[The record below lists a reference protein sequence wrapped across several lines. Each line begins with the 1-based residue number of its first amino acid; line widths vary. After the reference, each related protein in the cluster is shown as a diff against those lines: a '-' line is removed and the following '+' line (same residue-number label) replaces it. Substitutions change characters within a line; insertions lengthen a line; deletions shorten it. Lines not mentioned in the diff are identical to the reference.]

1 MPNNSTNATHQPAL
15 LYRVIG
21 QSVVGVIFI
30 VGIIGNIMV
39 ILVVARTKS
48 MRTPTNCYLLSLAV
62 ADCLALLSTTIPI
75 QVDFHFQN
83 GRWVFGEVGCRLII
97 FCQYTTTTASV
108 LSITAFTVER
118 YIAICHPMKAQT
130 VCTVSRA
137 KRIIGGTWGFSL
149 IYNSPWLFFVGINM
163 KEPILPICDFSLDR
177 KHYIV
182 IYMCDLML
190 LYVSPLLLTCVL
202 YGLIGRMLFRNLTPG
217 GHNDSAKRS
226 SSRVQV
232 MAFVTECRDSI
243 YKVFLQNF
251 RFHERNP
258 IPMAS

>member
-1 MPNNSTNATHQPAL
+1 MLNNSSGNTSSQQAL
-15 LYRVIG
+15 LYQIIG

-75 QVDFHFQN
+75 QVDFHIQT
-83 GRWVFGEVGCRLII
+83 GRWVFGEVGCRIII

-108 LSITAFTVER
+108 LSITAFTIER

-149 IYNSPWLFFVGINM
+149 VYNSPWLFFVKITTNNS
-163 KEPILPICDFSLDR
+163 KIPICDFSLDR

-232 MAFVTECRDSI
+232 MAFVTECRDRI
-243 YKVFLQNF
+243 YKAFLKKF
-251 RFHERNP
+251 
-258 IPMAS
+258 SLLLS